1 MLWGVLFGDGM
12 TRRPRRGPAKKPLP
26 NAAILAQRTRM
37 VERILGILAT
47 FTIGV
52 ISSGGYLGIALLM
65 AIESA
70 CIPLPSEIIMPF
82 AGYLVSTGRFDLYLA
97 ATAGAIGCNL
107 GSIVAYEVGKRGG
120 RPLALRWG
128 KYVLIGPGEID
139 AADRFFARYGSI
151 AVLIGRLLPVIRS
164 FIAFPAGVA
173 RMKLVPFHLYTFI
186 GSWPWCFGLAW
197 VGMVLG
203 DKWNSDPRVK
213 AAFHSADALIG
224 VVLVALIAFYIWH
237 RTRGLK
243 RG

>member
-1 MLWGVLFGDGM
+1 MFE
-12 TRRPRRGPAKKPLP
+12 K
-26 NAAILAQRTRM
+26 
-37 VERILGILAT
+37 ILGVLAT

-52 ISSGGYLGIALLM
+52 ISGGGYVGIALLM

-107 GSIVAYEVGKRGG
+107 GSIVAYEIGKRGG
-120 RPLALRWG
+120 RPVAERWG
-128 KYVLIGPGEID
+128 RYLLIGSGELD
-139 AADRFFARYGSI
+139 AADRFFARWGGI

-173 RMKLVPFHLYTFI
+173 RMRLVPFHVYTFI

-197 VGMVLG
+197 VGMQLG

-213 AAFHSADALIG
+213 AAFHRADLLIG
-224 VVLVALIAFYIWH
+224 IILVALVAFYIWH
-237 RTRGLK
+237 RIRGL
-243 RG
+243 RRA

>member
-1 MLWGVLFGDGM
+1 MFE
-12 TRRPRRGPAKKPLP
+12 K
-26 NAAILAQRTRM
+26 
-37 VERILGILAT
+37 ILGVLAT

-65 AIESA
+65 AVESA

-97 ATAGAIGCNL
+97 ATAGAMGCNL

-120 RPLALRWG
+120 RPMAERWG
-128 KYVLIGPGEID
+128 RYVLIGANEID
-139 AADRFFARYGSI
+139 AADRFFARWGNL

-173 RMKLVPFHLYTFI
+173 RMKLVPFHVYTFI

-197 VGMVLG
+197 VGMKLG
-203 DKWNSDPRVK
+203 DKWDSDPRVK
-213 AAFHSADALIG
+213 AAFHRADAVIG
-224 VVLVALIAFYIWH
+224 VVLIAAIAWYIWH
-237 RTRGLK
+237 KVRALK
-243 RG
+243 TAP